1 MISEIESQDD
11 VASLISIFSEVWG
24 AETLSEF
31 VSNIQSNLCL
41 LVKDY
46 AGGVV
51 TGYVFYD
58 RDMRENF
65 IEITDIGV
73 AEKHRGRHFGQEMVD
88 HICSQTDCVRLC
100 VRSNNG
106 SAISL
111 YTSLG
116 FKEILTIENYYGVG
130 NDAIRMEWKRIR

>member
-1 MISEIESQDD
+1 MISSIESQHD

-41 LVKDY
+41 LARDST
-46 AGGVV
+46 GVV
-51 TGYVFYD
+51 TGYAFYD

-73 AEKHRGRHFGQEMVD
+73 AEKYRGRHFGRELID
-88 HICSQTDCVRLC
+88 HICSKTDCVRLC
-100 VRSNNG
+100 VRSNNDP
-106 SAISL
+106 AISL

-116 FKEILTIENYYGVG
+116 FKEILTIENYYGIG
-130 NDAIRMEWKRIR
+130 HDAKRMSWIRSR